1 MLRLSRLQ
9 GGASLMGAAQTLRAL
24 IGGFDLDP
32 NRVLDIV
39 LESLE
44 RDSDGSSTVVEA
56 HINLAR
62 QLSLEESLPHVLGFK
77 FQHYH
82 ENQTTPRSL
91 CRLAVML
98 LSANVINIEVLLPH
112 LAPSLETLADD
123 AKKFGEQIDKEAR
136 RFGVVSLGGSNEKA
150 KAAMQPGTI
159 QPAWSGYGDSDMVS
173 SQFFGVV
180 EALLWDQRWHLA
192 EPLLSRMERAGAL
205 PGSYPGCQQALYSL
219 AHFVLEPVYI
229 VFSPRSFG
237 VASRWS
243 GAIRSSDLVRAVN
256 PRCTRRLEQS
266 DIALLPQ
273 LLLVLEPLCYHL
285 HVYTAFD
292 ASLVTKL
299 ARVLKHLLQPCW
311 RGTDESLVAR
321 RLLEHVLL
329 PTLSLMP
336 GNPGCVLEVWA
347 ATRCLPYCER
357 HLLYKA
363 WRGRGV
369 DRTAIGL
376 KHFEVARAECEAGH
390 DARQAL
396 KRVANEKK
404 NAKHVG
410 RALAKTAHSNP
421 FVVFHVILSQIE
433 SYDNMIQPII
443 ESFGFM
449 TPLALDVLSY
459 MLPLHLADTS
469 RHKLQDNGI
478 HVSHW
483 FQYLANFTGVF
494 YRVYPQTELRCLID
508 FILLRL
514 KAGGSHELLV
524 FNELLARMGGC
535 EVLEDI
541 SDAQLGGLAGG
552 EVLRRE
558 IFAFEK
564 ASKRAISRLQD
575 ALCTPDKAA
584 PMLALVAQSRSVSF
598 HRLIITDD
606 VILGSAGMRYSR
618 EKWIMLNSSGSSLTD
633 ASGFWFS

>member
-1 MLRLSRLQ
+1 
-9 GGASLMGAAQTLRAL
+9 MGAAQTLRAL

-44 RDSDGSSTVVEA
+44 RDCGSSSEVIEA
-56 HINLAR
+56 HLNLAQ
-62 QLSLEESLPHVLGFK
+62 QLSLNESFPHILGFK

-82 ENQTTPRSL
+82 KQSATPRSL

-98 LSANVINIEVLLPH
+98 LSANVISIEALLPH
-112 LAPSLETLADD
+112 LAPSLGTLADD
-123 AKKFGEQIDKEAR
+123 AKQFGEQTDKEAGC
-136 RFGVVSLGGSNEKA
+136 FGVISLGGSEEKSDLGMQRSRIH
-150 KAAMQPGTI
+150 AA
-159 QPAWSGYGDSDMVS
+159 SKVHEDSNDVS
-173 SQFFGVV
+173 TQIFGIV

-192 EPLLSRMERAGAL
+192 EPLLSRMERGGAL

-243 GAIRSSDLVRAVN
+243 GAIRSSDLVKAVN
-256 PRCTRRLEQS
+256 PRYTRRLEQS

-347 ATRCLPYCER
+347 AMRCLPYCER

-508 FILLRL
+508 FLLLRL

>member
-1 MLRLSRLQ
+1 
-9 GGASLMGAAQTLRAL
+9 
-24 IGGFDLDP
+24 
-32 NRVLDIV
+32 
-39 LESLE
+39 
-44 RDSDGSSTVVEA
+44 
-56 HINLAR
+56 
-62 QLSLEESLPHVLGFK
+62 
-77 FQHYH
+77 
-82 ENQTTPRSL
+82 
-91 CRLAVML
+91 
-98 LSANVINIEVLLPH
+98 
-112 LAPSLETLADD
+112 
-123 AKKFGEQIDKEAR
+123 
-136 RFGVVSLGGSNEKA
+136 
-150 KAAMQPGTI
+150 
-159 QPAWSGYGDSDMVS
+159 
-173 SQFFGVV
+173 
-180 EALLWDQRWHLA
+180 
-192 EPLLSRMERAGAL
+192 
-205 PGSYPGCQQALYSL
+205 
-219 AHFVLEPVYI
+219 
-229 VFSPRSFG
+229 
-237 VASRWS
+237 
-243 GAIRSSDLVRAVN
+243 
-256 PRCTRRLEQS
+256 
-266 DIALLPQ
+266 
-273 LLLVLEPLCYHL
+273 
-285 HVYTAFD
+285 
-292 ASLVTKL
+292 
-299 ARVLKHLLQPCW
+299 VLK
-311 RGTDESLVAR
+311 
-321 RLLEHVLL
+321 
-329 PTLSLMP
+329 
-336 GNPGCVLEVWA
+336 CVV
-347 ATRCLPYCER
+347 
-357 HLLYKA
+357 
-363 WRGRGV
+363 
-369 DRTAIGL
+369 
-376 KHFEVARAECEAGH
+376 
-390 DARQAL
+390 
-396 KRVANEKK
+396 NEKK

-508 FILLRL
+508 FLLLRL

-606 VILGSAGMRYSR
+606 VIIGSAGMRYSR
-618 EKWIMLNSSGSSLTD
+618 ERWIM
-633 ASGFWFS
+633 

>member
-1 MLRLSRLQ
+1 M
-9 GGASLMGAAQTLRAL
+9 
-24 IGGFDLDP
+24 
-32 NRVLDIV
+32 
-39 LESLE
+39 
-44 RDSDGSSTVVEA
+44 
-56 HINLAR
+56 
-62 QLSLEESLPHVLGFK
+62 
-77 FQHYH
+77 
-82 ENQTTPRSL
+82 
-91 CRLAVML
+91 
-98 LSANVINIEVLLPH
+98 
-112 LAPSLETLADD
+112 
-123 AKKFGEQIDKEAR
+123 
-136 RFGVVSLGGSNEKA
+136 
-150 KAAMQPGTI
+150 
-159 QPAWSGYGDSDMVS
+159 
-173 SQFFGVV
+173 
-180 EALLWDQRWHLA
+180 
-192 EPLLSRMERAGAL
+192 
-205 PGSYPGCQQALYSL
+205 
-219 AHFVLEPVYI
+219 
-229 VFSPRSFG
+229 
-237 VASRWS
+237 
-243 GAIRSSDLVRAVN
+243 
-256 PRCTRRLEQS
+256 
-266 DIALLPQ
+266 
-273 LLLVLEPLCYHL
+273 
-285 HVYTAFD
+285 
-292 ASLVTKL
+292 
-299 ARVLKHLLQPCW
+299 
-311 RGTDESLVAR
+311 
-321 RLLEHVLL
+321 
-329 PTLSLMP
+329 
-336 GNPGCVLEVWA
+336 
-347 ATRCLPYCER
+347 RCLPYCER

-421 FVVFHVILSQIE
+421 FVVFHIILSQIE

-478 HVSHW
+478 HISHW

-508 FILLRL
+508 FLLLRL

-584 PMLALVAQSRSVSF
+584 PMLALVAQQRGYALFKGEMDHVKQLGQLFDRCQRVLVQLVEFLARSTERPTNLGTQEKHSYLELLPDLQTLCGAMCVEPQVAFHAARPLMAAAAAARRNAAKNQLDITAKIACGPDGAHLWRWDPDDETMNAAMLAVSPA
-598 HRLIITDD
+598 HDWEAITIQFYLTFWSLSLYDIKVPTKAYD
-606 VILGSAGMRYSR
+606 AQITLLRAKYNNTQREVEEPEKRKKEMARYLGTVEALSSELAAQKDHCKQVLSELQSKRDTLLGSVVLTR
-618 EKWIMLNSSGSSLTD
+618 EASSYIRAKQLQN
-633 ASGFWFS
+633 